1 MRISFFRTVVLTVM
15 FACAPGLVFAQQ
27 SSRFR
32 GGSIDDGSKKLGV
45 GETHGDL
52 SQFGHVLAPGVVF
65 APTLTLEAGH
75 NSNPDLL
82 FSDAEATPYGLANF
96 SGVFGFIRDTGA
108 TTLTFRGTSLE
119 YDGDISGSTRWDAG
133 VAIDNAYAVAPNT
146 IATFGGFFLRDK
158 LSSVASNSEGGYG
171 QLTYSVEDFEGFARL
186 RLNQI
191 GYLGAVAGS
200 SGLTATQI
208 ALLQPSQFDVQRI
221 EGVSGFIIN
230 PRERIGFYGE
240 LGGANLDYY
249 SQGAESV
256 LDRDATEIWAIGGLR
271 FNLHPSLVLDTGWR
285 FNVRNTED
293 TTVGDVTSNF
303 FDGRLTW
310 TPQDNFQFVVEA
322 DRSYAEP
329 MSTLGV
335 VSDKIHYSASLFYK
349 PRADVELSGSVQ
361 HDQLE
366 QLGSTEDYHETV
378 VSGSASYFW
387 NEAIVLYGV
396 VSQTHSEEQSSG
408 DTANRLQLG
417 AGTRIRF

>member
-1 MRISFFRTVVLTVM
+1 MRISLFRTVVLAVI

-45 GETHGDL
+45 GETRGDL
-52 SQFGHVLAPGVVF
+52 SALGHVLAPGVVF

-82 FSDAEATPYGLANF
+82 FSGAEATPYGLANF
-96 SGVFGFIRDTGA
+96 SGVLGFIRDTGA
-108 TTLTFRGTSLE
+108 TTLTLRGTSLE
-119 YDGDISGSTRWDAG
+119 YDGDVSGSTRWDAG
-133 VAIDNAYAVAPNT
+133 IALDNAYVVAPNT
-146 IATFGGFFLRDK
+146 IATFGGFFLRDEIA
-158 LSSVASNSEGGYG
+158 SVASNSEGGYG
-171 QLTYSVEDFEGFARL
+171 QLAYSVEDFEGFARL

-191 GYLGAVAGS
+191 GYLGSVAGS

-221 EGVSGFIIN
+221 EGVSGFILF

-256 LDRDATEIWAIGGLR
+256 LDRDATELWAIGGLR

-285 FNVRNTED
+285 LNVRNTED

-310 TPQDNFQFVVEA
+310 TAMDNLQFVVEA

-335 VSDKIHYSASLFYK
+335 VSDKIHYGASMFYK
-349 PRADVELSGSVQ
+349 PRADVEFSGSVQ

-366 QLGSTEDYHETV
+366 QLGDVEDYHETV
-378 VSGSASYFW
+378 VSGSGSYFW

-408 DTANRLQLG
+408 ETANRLQLG